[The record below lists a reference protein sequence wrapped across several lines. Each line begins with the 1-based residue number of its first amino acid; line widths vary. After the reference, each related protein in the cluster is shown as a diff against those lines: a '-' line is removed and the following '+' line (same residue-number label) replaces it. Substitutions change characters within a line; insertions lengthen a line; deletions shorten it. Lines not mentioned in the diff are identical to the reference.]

1 MEINM
6 FKNINKGFTLV
17 ELTIALGV
25 FSIIVG
31 VGGDILT
38 TIIRAYQRAEQF
50 SLVEREGNNALTL
63 IEQDIRRSVKVE
75 LLDAL
80 GNPTTSSSSN
90 FIRLTIPTGT
100 GGSYVTRIYSFYE
113 CGLPNEGIYLDTGN
127 LVTTGSSPDL
137 FQNKVNVKYYNSSEV
152 FTHFK
157 EGGFETVYVTFVLGA
172 GRDCSVTNSDGVFQ
186 TTVNLNGGL

>member
-1 MEINM
+1 M

-31 VGGDILT
+31 IGGDILT

-80 GNPTTSSSSN
+80 GDPITSSYSSLSSN

-100 GGSYVTRIYSFYE
+100 GGNYLTRIYSVYE

-127 LVTTGSSPDL
+127 LVTTGSSSDL
-137 FQNKVNVKYYNSSEV
+137 FQNKINVRHYNSSQV
-152 FTHFK
+152 FTHVK
-157 EGGFETVYVTFVLGA
+157 QGGFETVYVTFVLGA
-172 GRDCSVTNSDGVFQ
+172 GRDCSVTNSDAVFQ